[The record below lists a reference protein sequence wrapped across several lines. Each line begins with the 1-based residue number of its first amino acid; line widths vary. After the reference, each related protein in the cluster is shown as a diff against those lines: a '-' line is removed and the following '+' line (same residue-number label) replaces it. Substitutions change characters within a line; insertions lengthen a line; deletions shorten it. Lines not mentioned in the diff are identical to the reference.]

1 MAVARVHGDIE
12 EILAL
17 DQIESVDLHGDD
29 ALAVHLP
36 PGEPLHRGV
45 GAVAAD
51 PVLPE
56 NPDAEH
62 RILDGPMGAKGEVH
76 GAGLAGLEEVALL
89 PVAPGQLDAGE
100 LDVAIPPPRAG
111 ARPRDRLGL
120 RVLDAEGPG
129 LLARHVVEVPAHDL
143 ARLAVGLEAPAIEP
157 HRFVAEP
164 LDAPEVMGDEHDRLA
179 GGL

>member
-29 ALAVHLP
+29 ALAVHLS

-56 NPDAEH
+56 DSDAEH
-62 RILDGPMGAKGEVH
+62 RILDGPMGAIGEVH
-76 GAGLAGLEEVALL
+76 GAGLTGLEEIALL
-89 PVAPGQLDAGE
+89 PVAPAELDARE
-100 LDVAIPPPRAG
+100 LDVAAPPARAG

-120 RVLDAEGPG
+120 RVLDTERPG
-129 LLARHVVEVPAHDL
+129 FLARHVVEVSAHDL
-143 ARLAVGLEAPAIEP
+143 ACVAVGLDPPAIEP
-157 HRFVAEP
+157 HRLVTEP
-164 LDAPEVMGDEHDRLA
+164 LDAAEVVGDEDD
-179 GGL
+179 